1 MKFESFD
8 EDVRDILR
16 ARGLGWLPLS
26 HLNSHGHN
34 KEVKADNVTSLFRDV
49 PPALTRWL
57 ATIKI
62 SETVRKIKFFFRNII
77 DKYEL
82 DFELCGYEE
91 TLRIMRRDLLNS

>member
-1 MKFESFD
+1 MKGVQEAQDCQLCSPSSLTNPVSDTCDVCRTNYDRIVKFESFD

-49 PPALTRWL
+49 PPALTR
-57 ATIKI
+57 
-62 SETVRKIKFFFRNII
+62 
-77 DKYEL
+77 
-82 DFELCGYEE
+82 
-91 TLRIMRRDLLNS
+91 